1 LDQCKNLRRVYDE
14 LVTNYLTT
22 FPASNHRDAYEALT
36 AAKSKTGTSPAET
49 LLRAANFTY
58 MKKPNTSEYVGTM
71 YPHVR
76 AFCLKDKQVWK
87 QFERL
92 MTAYQKAEIPHPF
105 MEIAIEDMDKLFK
118 EQGKKGCKTLTTK
131 VTSILKRYR

>member
-1 LDQCKNLRRVYDE
+1 M
-14 LVTNYLTT
+14 TT
-22 FPASNHRDAYEALT
+22 FPASNTRDAYEALT
-36 AAKSKTGTSPAET
+36 AAKSKTGSSPAET

-118 EQGKKGCKTLTTK
+118 EGKKGGKALTTK